1 MISAPSNLEEA
12 SARGLRRIKEHWRV
26 AVLFAVAALVY
37 GNSLLNSFTYDD
49 EPYILHNPVV
59 RTLSLHGLFHPNRA
73 NNLLRP
79 VTFASF
85 GLNWAIA
92 GAHAFGYHLVNLLL
106 HGLVVLLLYLVLCM
120 LLESIPGATTVA
132 FAAALLFAVHPI
144 HTEAV
149 ASVTGRSELL
159 AAGFLLSAWLLHL
172 HDRKIP
178 ALACL
183 VLAMM
188 SKESAVVLLPL
199 VLAGDYARGKLKHAL
214 SYASLAGVTSL
225 YLGIFWELEGGR
237 FGEKKVAFVDNPL
250 ASFPVALRIPNALG
264 IAWKYLSLQL
274 YPSHLSFDYS
284 YNVILLYAD
293 WRRLVPAIVGALLVL
308 AVWIWALWSGRK
320 EWFLAGAMYLGGFA
334 ATANILLPTG
344 TIMGERLAY
353 LPSAGFCLLIAL
365 IWANLEKRKR
375 TLAWAV
381 LVIFVAA
388 LGTRTVVRNRAW
400 RDNFTLFSADVRTV
414 PGSARAHV
422 NLGHEYLQRNQLEA
436 ARAEFE
442 TAMRIFPDF
451 PSGLEN
457 YALVESRMGHDEEAL
472 RLFLRAQSVMPRDSL
487 DYELSAVNLAS
498 QLMKLGRNEEA
509 LNLLDQIILEQP
521 DLSPAWS
528 DRAFIRYQRG
538 ELPSAHS
545 DAETALRLDSA
556 NLQARRLLSAMERP
570 VASAPVP
577 PPQ

>member
-1 MISAPSNLEEA
+1 MNFSTSKLKEA
-12 SARGLRRIKEHWRV
+12 FARGLRGITEHWRV
-26 AVLFAVAALVY
+26 ALLLAVATLVY

-49 EPYILHNPVV
+49 EAYILNNPVV
-59 RTLSLHGLFHPNRA
+59 KTLSLHGLFQPNRA
-73 NNLLRP
+73 SNLLRP

-92 GAHAFGYHLVNLLL
+92 GVHAFSYHLFNVLG
-106 HGLVVLLLYLVLCM
+106 HAVVVLLLYLVLCM
-120 LLESIPGATTVA
+120 LLESVPRATTIA

-149 ASVTGRSELL
+149 ASITGRSELL

-172 HDRKIP
+172 HDRRIP

-188 SKESAVVLLPL
+188 SKESAAVFLPL
-199 VLAGDYARGKLKHAL
+199 ALAGDYARGRLKQLL

-225 YLGIFWELEGGR
+225 YLGIFWKLEGGR

-250 ASFPVALRIPNALG
+250 ASFPVVLRIPNALRVG
-264 IAWKYLSLQL
+264 WKYLSLQL
-274 YPSHLSFDYS
+274 YPSYLSFDYS
-284 YNVILLYAD
+284 YNAILLYVD
-293 WRRLVPAIVGALLVL
+293 WRRLAPVIVGALLLL
-308 AVWIWALWSGRK
+308 ALWIWALWTGRK
-320 EWFLAGAMYLGGFA
+320 EWFLAGAIYLGGFA

-353 LPSAGFCLLIAL
+353 LPSTGFCLLVAL
-365 IWANLEKRKR
+365 IWARLEKRKQ

-381 LVIFVAA
+381 LVIVVAVLA
-388 LGTRTVVRNRAW
+388 ARTVVRNRVW
-400 RDNFTLFSADVRTV
+400 RDNLSLFSADIRTV

-422 NLGHEYLQRNQLEA
+422 NLGYEFMQRNQLEA
-436 ARAEFE
+436 ARAEFQ

-451 PSGLEN
+451 PSGIEN
-457 YALVESRMGHDEEAL
+457 YGLVESRMGQDEEAL

-487 DYELSAVNLAS
+487 DYDLAAVNLAS
-498 QLMKLGRNEEA
+498 QLMKLGRNDEA
-509 LNLLDQIILEQP
+509 LNLLNQIILEQP

-528 DRAFIRYQRG
+528 DRSFIRYQRG
-538 ELPSAHS
+538 ELPSARS
-545 DAETALRLDSA
+545 DAEAALRLDSA
-556 NLQARRLLSAMERP
+556 NSQARRLLSALDGP
-570 VASAPVP
+570 VSTVPVP
-577 PPQ
+577 PPH